1 MSSTTFREPSPQTSP
16 DSSGEEAP
24 TRAEEAPTRED
35 SPAALAGE
43 VPIDVAETAARLRL
57 AVLRLS
63 RKIRQQVAQEVT
75 QSQVSVLSSVESR
88 GNPTL
93 GELAVAED
101 VRPPSMTRQVDT
113 LVSGGLLERTVDL
126 NDRRVARVE
135 LTPAGRKALQRS
147 RSLRTAYMVRRIA
160 KLSDEDQRRAGELVD
175 LLELL
180 AGTESKSTGQR

>member
-1 MSSTTFREPSPQTSP
+1 MSTTVDDSRGQTGLDVPREETP
-16 DSSGEEAP
+16 SSGDPSGA
-24 TRAEEAPTRED
+24 
-35 SPAALAGE
+35 
-43 VPIDVAETAARLRL
+43 VPGGARIDVAETAAKLRL

-101 VRPPSMTRQVDT
+101 VRPPSMTRQVDA
-113 LVSGGLLERTVDL
+113 LVSAGLLERTVDSK
-126 NDRRVARVE
+126 DRRVARVE
-135 LTPAGRKALQRS
+135 LTSSGRRALQRS

-160 KLSDEDQRRAGELVD
+160 KLSDEDQLRAGELVN

-180 AGTESKSTGQR
+180 AGTEVKAPAPRKPV